1 MANMTIAM
9 PAARLASPL
18 FVFRAG
24 LRPAVASAPPLNARL
39 ATSSALPKDPPV
51 SKRRAVTVIND
62 TGRVPWEN
70 LSIGEKAARTT
81 QQTFNVGLVVVGL
94 AATIGVAAVLYL
106 EVFSTDSKT
115 AVFNRTADRVRK
127 DPKCLEILCGQGHHT
142 KKEVTAHGEP
152 SHSRWARN
160 RTIASR
166 IEKDRAGVEHMHMH
180 FYVQGS
186 KAEGTVQLH
195 MTKPPGQKDFEYRM
209 LALDVPG
216 HQRHYLENADG
227 ASSGL
232 KAAGGKLFGVRWN

>member
-1 MANMTIAM
+1 MAVTK
-9 PAARLASPL
+9 LASPL

-24 LRPAVASAPPLNARL
+24 LRPAVTAAAPLNARL
-39 ATSSALPKDPPV
+39 ATSSALPKDPLI

-62 TGRVPWEN
+62 TGRVPWES
-70 LSIGEKAARTT
+70 LSVGEKAARTT

-94 AATIGVAAVLYL
+94 AATIGVATVLYL

-127 DPKCLEILCGQGHHT
+127 DAKCLEILCGEGHHT

-180 FYVQGS
+180 FYVHGS
-186 KAEGTVQLH
+186 KAEGTVHLH
-195 MTKPPGQKDFEYRM
+195 MMKAPGEKDFEYRM

-227 ASSGL
+227 AASGL
-232 KAAGGKLFGVRWN
+232 KNAGGKLFGVRWN

>member
-1 MANMTIAM
+1 MVTSMAVTK
-9 PAARLASPL
+9 LASPL

-24 LRPAVASAPPLNARL
+24 LRPAVTAAAPLNARL
-39 ATSSALPKDPPV
+39 ATSSALPKDPLI

-62 TGRVPWEN
+62 TGRVPWES
-70 LSIGEKAARTT
+70 LSVGEKAARTT

-94 AATIGVAAVLYL
+94 AATIGVATVLYL

-127 DPKCLEILCGQGHHT
+127 DAKCLEILCGEGHHT

-180 FYVQGS
+180 FYVHGS
-186 KAEGTVQLH
+186 KAEGTVHLH
-195 MTKPPGQKDFEYRM
+195 MMKAPGEKDFEYRM

-227 ASSGL
+227 AASGL
-232 KAAGGKLFGVRWN
+232 KNAGGKLFGVRWN